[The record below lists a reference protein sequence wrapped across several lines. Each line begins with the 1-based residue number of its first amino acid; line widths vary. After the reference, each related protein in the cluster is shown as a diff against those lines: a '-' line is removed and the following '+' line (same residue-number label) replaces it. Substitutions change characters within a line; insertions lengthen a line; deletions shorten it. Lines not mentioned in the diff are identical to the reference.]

1 MTSLEIFAW
10 LLTGDALAN
19 HPLQGEWI
27 KERSGQQEQRSWY
40 VVGTP
45 AP

>member
-10 LLTGDALAN
+10 LLIGAARAN
-19 HPLQGEWI
+19 CPLQGDWI
-27 KERSGQQEQRSWY
+27 KQRSGQQEQGLGY

>member
-10 LLTGDALAN
+10 LLICDALAN
-19 HPLQGEWI
+19 GPLQGEWI
-27 KERSGQQEQRSWY
+27 RERSGQQEQRLWY
-40 VVGTP
+40 LVGTP